1 LIWFQKGLI
10 VSIESL
16 KNLRIDLLKYNV
28 SYILTGRLTQ
38 DALENIFS
46 VIRSMGN
53 QNQNPSPL
61 QFKNRLRML
70 LLGCRLPVPH
80 GANVTSN
87 ENDITS
93 FTSQLCDDDD
103 EVIESVI
110 NNTKTIDSKG
120 DYSPD
125 DKILTAGNL
134 KIRDEALKYISGYI
148 VYKLKKQGILN
159 LSDPSSS
166 LTGKSVESESWIK
179 TLSKGGLIVPCAQLV
194 AQIVQMETEFPNL
207 YCKYEKKV
215 I

>member
-1 LIWFQKGLI
+1 M
-10 VSIESL
+10 
-16 KNLRIDLLKYNV
+16 LR
-28 SYILTGRLTQ
+28 
-38 DALENIFS
+38 F
-46 VIRSMGN
+46 
-53 QNQNPSPL
+53 
-61 QFKNRLRML
+61 
-70 LLGCRLPVPH
+70 
-80 GANVTSN
+80 
-87 ENDITS
+87 
-93 FTSQLCDDDD
+93 
-103 EVIESVI
+103 I

-120 DYSPD
+120 DYNPD

-134 KIRDEALKYISGYI
+134 KIRDEALKNISGYI
-148 VYKLKKQGILN
+148 VHKLKKQGILY